1 MKLSDLQNLDLQN
14 VGGWPLPVKIFFMIL
29 LFAAIQLA
37 GYYFDVKNQ
46 RVTLEQERRQQ
57 VTHLATIEEKQK
69 KAANLEPL
77 KQQMKEMQQSFGDM
91 LKQLPSRTEVAGLLV
106 DISQTGL
113 AAGLE
118 FQLFKPANEIP
129 SEYYAELPIQIRVV
143 GNYHE
148 FGEFISGIAAL
159 PRIVTTHNISIATG
173 GKKTVQGAGQKD
185 QVGGEPALVMTAT
198 AKTYRALDEEEYAAG
213 EKKAAQAKKAAAK
226 GGKKK

>member
-1 MKLSDLQNLDLQN
+1 VKFSDLQTLDFQN
-14 VGGWPLPVKIFFMIL
+14 IGGWPLPVKIFFMIL
-29 LFAAIQLA
+29 LFVVIQGL
-37 GYYFDVKNQ
+37 GLYLDITKQRDV
-46 RVTLEQERRQQ
+46 LEGERKKET
-57 VTHLATIEEKQK
+57 THLATIEEKQK

-77 KQQMKEMQQSFGDM
+77 KLQMKEMQQSFGDM
-91 LKQLPSRTEVAGLLV
+91 LKQLPSKTEVAGLLV

-118 FQLFKPANEIP
+118 FQLFKPGGEVR
-129 SEYYAELPIQIRVV
+129 SEFYADLPIEINVL

-159 PRIVTTHNISIATG
+159 PRIVTAHEISLTG
-173 GKKTVQGAGQKD
+173 GAKKAPKKGQG
-185 QVGGEPALVMTAT
+185 EMPAMLMKLT

-213 EKKAAQAKKAAAK
+213 EKQAQAKKQAKK

>member
-1 MKLSDLQNLDLQN
+1 MKFSDLQTLDLQN

-29 LFAAIQLA
+29 LFVVIQGLTF
-37 GYYFDVKNQ
+37 YLDITKQRDV
-46 RVTLEQERRQQ
+46 LDGERKKE
-57 VTHLATIEEKQK
+57 TSHLATIEEKQK

-77 KQQMKEMQQSFGDM
+77 KSQMKEMQQSFGDM
-91 LKQLPSRTEVAGLLV
+91 LKQLPSKTEVAGLLV

-118 FQLFKPANEIP
+118 FQLFKPSGEVR
-129 SEYYAELPIQIRVV
+129 SEYYAELPIEINVL

-159 PRIVTTHNISIATG
+159 PRIVTAHEISIG
-173 GKKTVQGAGQKD
+173 GGAKKAPKKGL
-185 QVGGEPALVMTAT
+185 GEIPAMSMKLT

-213 EKKAAQAKKAAAK
+213 EKQAQAKKQAKK

>member
-1 MKLSDLQNLDLQN
+1 MKLSDLQNLDFQN
-14 VGGWPLPVKIFFMIL
+14 VGGWPLPVKIFFML
-29 LFAAIQLA
+29 LLLVGIQFA

-46 RVTLEQERRQQ
+46 RVTLEQEQKKET
-57 VTHLATIEEKQK
+57 THLATIEEKQE

-77 KQQMKEMQQSFGDM
+77 KLQMKEMQQSFGDM

-118 FQLFKPANEIP
+118 FQLFKPANEVP

-173 GKKTVQGAGQKD
+173 GKKTGAGKK
-185 QVGGEPALVMTAT
+185 GEEQAGEQPALVMTAT
-198 AKTYRALDEEEYAAG
+198 AKTYRALDEEEYAAE
-213 EKKAAQAKKAAAK
+213 EKKAAQAKKAQ

>member
-1 MKLSDLQNLDLQN
+1 VKLDLQNLDFQN
-14 VGGWPLPVKIFFMIL
+14 VGGWPLPVKVIAMVL
-29 LFAAIQLA
+29 LFVVIEGAAL
-37 GYYFDVKNQ
+37 YLDVFQKQ
-46 RVTLEQERRQQ
+46 RAVLEIERKKEI
-57 VTHLATIEEKQK
+57 THLGTIKEKQK

-77 KQQMKEMQQSFGDM
+77 KLQMKEMRQSFGDM
-91 LKQLPSRTEVAGLLV
+91 LKQLPSKTEVAGLLV

-118 FQLFKPANEIP
+118 FQLFKPTGEVR
-129 SEYYAELPIQIRVV
+129 SEFYAEQPIQISVL

-159 PRIVTTHNISIATG
+159 PRIVTAHEIVISG
-173 GKKTVQGAGQKD
+173 GAKKAAKKVQGKD
-185 QVGGEPALVMTAT
+185 QAEIPAMSMKLV

-213 EKKAAQAKKAAAK
+213 EKQAQAKKQAAKK